1 MYPMRGIFPL
11 KRVIRGGGGT
21 LRSVSPDW
29 ELSLTRAIRRE
40 MSANTQPPRK
50 TSESGTRDGASSP
63 ARLTADNERVVRRLI
78 EEGFNQG
85 NLKVLE
91 EVLDPDFVEHQQLP
105 PGVPPTRAAVGA
117 IIRALRT
124 GFPDFHLAIESIDA
138 VDDRVWLRLRATG
151 TQKGPFMGNR
161 PTGRAM
167 SIDVMDAVR
176 VRRGRITEHWGVP
189 DNGTL
194 LEQLGL

>member
-1 MYPMRGIFPL
+1 
-11 KRVIRGGGGT
+11 
-21 LRSVSPDW
+21 
-29 ELSLTRAIRRE
+29 
-40 MSANTQPPRK
+40 MSTNAQPPS
-50 TSESGTRDGASSP
+50 TSPANETTGGASSRGRFTVDN
-63 ARLTADNERVVRRLI
+63 ARVARRLI

-85 NLKVLE
+85 KLEVLE
-91 EVLDPDFVEHQQLP
+91 EVLDPDFVEHQRVP
-105 PGVPPTRAAVGA
+105 PGIPPTRAAVGA

-124 GFPDFHLAIESIDA
+124 GFPDFHLTIESIDA

-151 TQKGPFMGNR
+151 THNGPFMGNP

-189 DNGTL
+189 DHVTL
-194 LEQLGL
+194 IEQLGF